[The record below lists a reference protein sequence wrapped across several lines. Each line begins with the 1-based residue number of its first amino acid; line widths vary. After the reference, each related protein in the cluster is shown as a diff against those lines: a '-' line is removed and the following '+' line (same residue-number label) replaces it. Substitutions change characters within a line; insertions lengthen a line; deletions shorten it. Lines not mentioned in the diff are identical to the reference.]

1 MGRERKS
8 NPRKMRPL
16 FLVLCEGETE
26 EAYITFLKQ
35 RYRLPIKIVSKIIG
49 SNISQ
54 RLIDKH
60 KEELTD
66 NPSEIQTFLMYDG
79 DIIEVLNSLKK
90 CDGIMLI
97 SKPCIEILF
106 ISHYKNSPEKDLSS
120 EECVKQLCS
129 ITGWEQYKKA
139 MLTIKQQDS
148 LWENRLTAV
157 SNMQN
162 KNESNKTYSTIYK
175 FINILEDEKNK
186 TF

>member
-26 EAYITFLKQ
+26 EAYINFLKQ

-54 RLIDKH
+54 RLIDRH
-60 KEELTD
+60 KKELS
-66 NPSEIQTFLMYDG
+66 SESSEVKTFLMYDG
-79 DIIEVLNSLKK
+79 DVPEVLEFLKN

-97 SKPCIEILF
+97 SKPCIEIWF
-106 ISHYKNSPEKDLSS
+106 IAHYKKVPETDLTS
-120 EECVKQLCS
+120 ETCVKQLTS

-139 MLTIKQQDS
+139 VLTIKQQDS
-148 LWENRLTAV
+148 LWDNRMTAV
-157 SNMQN
+157 ENM
-162 KNESNKTYSTIYK
+162 KDKTEENKTYSSVFE
-175 FINILEDEKNK
+175 FINILEDEKKN
-186 TF
+186 